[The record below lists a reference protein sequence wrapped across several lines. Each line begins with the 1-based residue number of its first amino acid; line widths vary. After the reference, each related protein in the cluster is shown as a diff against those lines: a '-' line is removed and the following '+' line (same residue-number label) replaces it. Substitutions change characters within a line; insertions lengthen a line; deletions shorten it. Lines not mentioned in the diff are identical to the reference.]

1 MKIDKKEENLESS
14 KSFVENLRNSIEK
27 AFESIFEKKMSTLKI
42 QNSSNDASSV
52 ENSFDLSKNDIHSG
66 GNEVNNKKSSKRMR
80 KLLVHV
86 KNQPAICN
94 KCWVLNKYMRLQKR
108 EVNRERLKSA
118 NLCLKCHSKQNKK
131 AFERKNFSS
140 VRVLN
145 RHSKIH
151 SNNKPYQCDTCEMT
165 FVKLSNLA
173 SHRRIHLR
181 ETPHLCDIFDNLSIL
196 SIKYFNQLSSIRRT
210 GH

>member
-1 MKIDKKEENLESS
+1 
-14 KSFVENLRNSIEK
+14 
-27 AFESIFEKKMSTLKI
+27 
-42 QNSSNDASSV
+42 
-52 ENSFDLSKNDIHSG
+52 
-66 GNEVNNKKSSKRMR
+66 
-80 KLLVHV
+80 
-86 KNQPAICN
+86 
-94 KCWVLNKYMRLQKR
+94 MRLQKK
-108 EVNRERLKSA
+108 EVNRVRSQLA

-131 AFERKNFSS
+131 VFEKNNFSN

-145 RHSKIH
+145 RNSKTN